1 MSDGEFIVP
10 SDNKENKTML
20 IVGLI
25 IAILIIGTYCCY
37 QQKWL
42 FFKST
47 EKKVEPKIESFQKIP
62 INYDSNVEKIVE
74 DLMKSQGLYT
84 SNNKY
89 TVQSI
94 IKNSVPCTSKDL
106 YTSYHKDSPHSKN
119 EIISK
124 IRNMLM
130 NKGLLSKIK
139 GKVSQILSENDKQ
152 VSDEQ
157 LKKYV

>member
-74 DLMKSQGLYT
+74 DLMKSRF
-84 SNNKY
+84 
-89 TVQSI
+89 VH
-94 IKNSVPCTSKDL
+94 V
-106 YTSYHKDSPHSKN
+106 
-119 EIISK
+119 
-124 IRNMLM
+124 
-130 NKGLLSKIK
+130 
-139 GKVSQILSENDKQ
+139 
-152 VSDEQ
+152 
-157 LKKYV
+157 